1 MNRLDFFSHVHSS
14 TDVPSHNYWRID
26 STVIINETTNQKEA
40 LLVSNK
46 RNDPSFYP
54 FTAAVGNNLEKIRN
68 HIETYTILTVIAFLP
83 FSPVFHEP
91 PGNHTAGLG
100 YYKLM
105 FNIFVLNGSQKSRV
119 HWDRNATGREGVWF
133 FFRNMLPD
141 VKLFLKWTVHSR
153 KEEEKR
159 WDEWC

>member
-1 MNRLDFFSHVHSS
+1 MIHPSIRL
-14 TDVPSHNYWRID
+14 
-26 STVIINETTNQKEA
+26 
-40 LLVSNK
+40 LLWAITWKKFATIS
-46 RNDPSFYP
+46 RP
-54 FTAAVGNNLEKIRN
+54 
-68 HIETYTILTVIAFLP
+68 TILTVIAFLP

-133 FFRNMLPD
+133 FFPKYVAR
-141 VKLFLKWTVHSR
+141 R
-153 KEEEKR
+153 
-159 WDEWC
+159 